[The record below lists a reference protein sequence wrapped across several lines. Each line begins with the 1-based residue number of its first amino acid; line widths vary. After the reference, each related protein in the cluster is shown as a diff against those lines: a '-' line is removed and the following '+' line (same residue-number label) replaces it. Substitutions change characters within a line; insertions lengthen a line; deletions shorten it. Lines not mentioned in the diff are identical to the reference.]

1 MAVLLVTVSH
11 LKFTPAEEEQIRALV
26 TQHEVVFA
34 RDRQDVAAIAAQV
47 EIVVGSAELDLVA
60 ESSGLRWIQLWS
72 TGADSVWECPG
83 LPERE
88 IQVTNLRG
96 VHAVPISEHV
106 FALLLA
112 RIRNIPHLALNQ
124 SERKWQNP
132 KELTFQELK
141 GGTMVVLGTGTVG
154 QAVVRIAQGFGLYTV
169 GIRRQGQGP
178 LRSFD
183 EVHSGSH
190 LRQALKR
197 ADFVVVT
204 LPLTTATKGLIG
216 IFEFRAMPAHA
227 FLISVGRGAVID
239 EGALVTALRSQ
250 WVAGGGP
257 GCIHRRTV
265 AGNLSVVG
273 LAERHHHPSQCRR
286 RRGQRGTLHGG
297 LGPQLQVV
305 LQRTEIAESGGSE
318 GGILVAATVR
328 FKDLESC

>member
-11 LKFTPAEEEQIRALV
+11 LKFTPAEEEQIRALA

-34 RDRQDVAAIAAQV
+34 RDRQDVAAIGSQV

-60 ESSGLRWIQLWS
+60 ESFGLRWIQLWS

-112 RIRNIPHLALNQ
+112 RIRNIPYLALNQ
-124 SERKWQNP
+124 SKRKWQNP

-154 QAVVRIAQGFGLYTV
+154 QAVARIAQGFGLYTV

-183 EVHSGSH
+183 EVHSGSQ

-216 IFEFRAMPAHA
+216 LFEIRAVPAHA

-250 WVAGGGP
+250 WIAGAALDVFIDEP
-257 GCIHRRTV
+257 LPETSQLWDLPNVIITPHS
-265 AGNLSVVG
+265 AGDGVG
-273 LAERHHHPSQCRR
+273 NAERSMEVLARNYKLYCT
-286 RRGQRGTLHGG
+286 GQK
-297 LGPQLQVV
+297 LQN
-305 LQRTEIAESGGSE
+305 
-318 GGILVAATVR
+318 LV
-328 FKDLESC
+328 DLKAGY

>member
-1 MAVLLVTVSH
+1 MSILLVTVSH
-11 LKFTPAEEEQIRALV
+11 LKFTPAEKEQIRALA

-34 RDRQDVAAIAAQV
+34 HGRQDVAASAARV
-47 EIVVGSAELDLVA
+47 EIVVGSADLDLVA
-60 ESSGLRWIQLWS
+60 ESPGLRWIQLWS

-154 QAVVRIAQGFGLYTV
+154 QAVAWIAKGFGLYTV

-183 EVHSGSH
+183 EVLNGSQ

-216 IFEFRAMPAHA
+216 LFEIRAMPSHA
-227 FLISVGRGAVID
+227 YLISVGRGAVID
-239 EGALVTALRSQ
+239 EGALITALRSQ
-250 WVAGGGP
+250 WISGAALDVFIDEPLPETSQLWDLPNVIITPHCAGDG
-257 GCIHRRTV
+257 V
-265 AGNLSVVG
+265 GN
-273 LAERHHHPSQCRR
+273 AERSMEVLARNYELYR
-286 RRGQRGTLHGG
+286 SGQR
-297 LGPQLQVV
+297 LQN
-305 LQRTEIAESGGSE
+305 
-318 GGILVAATVR
+318 LVELKAGY
-328 FKDLESC
+328 

>member
-11 LKFTPAEEEQIRALV
+11 LKFTPAAEEQIQALA

-34 RDRQDVAAIAAQV
+34 HGRQDVAAIAAQV

-60 ESSGLRWIQLWS
+60 ESPGLRWIQLWS
-72 TGADSVWECPG
+72 TGADAVWECPG

-141 GGTMVVLGTGTVG
+141 GSTMVVLGTGTVG
-154 QAVVRIAQGFGLYTV
+154 QAVARIAQGFGMYTV

-183 EVHSGSH
+183 EVYSGSH

-216 IFEFRAMPAHA
+216 LFEIRAMPAHA

-250 WVAGGGP
+250 WIAGAALDVFIDEP
-257 GCIHRRTV
+257 LPETSQLWDLPNVIITPHS
-265 AGNLSVVG
+265 AGDGVG
-273 LAERHHHPSQCRR
+273 NAERSMEVLARNYKLYCT
-286 RRGQRGTLHGG
+286 GQK
-297 LGPQLQVV
+297 LQN
-305 LQRTEIAESGGSE
+305 
-318 GGILVAATVR
+318 LV
-328 FKDLESC
+328 DLKAGY

>member
-11 LKFTPAEEEQIRALV
+11 LKFTPAEEEQIRALA

-34 RDRQDVAAIAAQV
+34 RDRQEVAAIAAQV
-47 EIVVGSAELDLVA
+47 EIVVGSVELDLVA
-60 ESSGLRWIQLWS
+60 DSPGLRWIQLWS

-83 LPERE
+83 LPERK

-124 SERKWQNP
+124 SEWKWQNP

-154 QAVVRIAQGFGLYTV
+154 QAVARIAQGFGLYTV
-169 GIRRQGQGP
+169 GVRRQGQGP

-204 LPLTTATKGLIG
+204 LPLTKATKGLIG

-239 EGALVTALRSQ
+239 EGALVAALRSQ
-250 WVAGGGP
+250 WIAWAALDVFIDEPLPETSQLWDLPNVIITPHSAGDG
-257 GCIHRRTV
+257 V
-265 AGNLSVVG
+265 GN
-273 LAERHHHPSQCRR
+273 AERSMEVLARNYKLYCT
-286 RRGQRGTLHGG
+286 GQK
-297 LGPQLQVV
+297 LQN
-305 LQRTEIAESGGSE
+305 
-318 GGILVAATVR
+318 LV
-328 FKDLESC
+328 DLKAGY